1 MLTLSSLLSAHL
13 AILYVLFIPGILLVL
28 VSMRYIDKARIIVN
42 GYDLLIVIAFLC
54 SVALNGAIGLLL
66 SFLSITFVNYVFII
80 GFIDLALVSALLY
93 RRSELVNIKIIS
105 GVELKVLYV
114 IAAVFFIIM
123 SYNGGLID
131 ILADSWWH
139 MAYANK
145 IAETSHYILER
156 HHLTGEP
163 LGRII
168 YAPIWHLQLAFIKI
182 VSSQEIPYIWHSLAP
197 WIVIVTLFSY
207 YRLASVL
214 VKSNWVALLS
224 VVFFTIL
231 LGGINSYF
239 RVSPWPGNVSYIFLY
254 LLMYMTFLYIDRQPD
269 QNLQTPNF
277 DRIYNQILGFTRD
290 KYLVF
295 LIFLSVIVIAGV
307 HTAQLIWYLIA
318 FFGYY
323 LFIGHAVKNSRI
335 RQDQIQKDYS
345 VLTPI
350 ISLIIIAYLFMVF
363 YLKGT
368 LSIKEI
374 FDTPIKYI
382 SIPIMFTSIWLFSK
396 LLNQT
401 KQNSRLCYTLCAV
414 FSVIALY
421 FIIDW
426 THLGALFF
434 RSIEVHEVS
443 PHLPRVY
450 EGIIPGVSLSL
461 PSWSHQLRWGL
472 LYSGV
477 LSIPVAIYL
486 MLMRRDRGSYFL
498 ASGAI
503 IGFLGIVSPYYFTAL
518 TQLIPYNSMYRI
530 HLIIFSPI
538 IFSLFYAHVWNFL
551 KKNDQV

>member
-1 MLTLSSLLSAHL
+1 MLSLSSLLSTHL

-28 VSMRYIDKARIIVN
+28 VFMRYIDEAKIIVN
-42 GYDLLIVIAFLC
+42 GYDLLIVLAFLC

-66 SFLSITFVNYVFII
+66 SLFSITFYKYFFIM
-80 GFIDLALVSALLY
+80 GFIDLALICALLY
-93 RRSELVNIKIIS
+93 RRSEIVKIKIIS
-105 GVELKVLYV
+105 GIELKILYV
-114 IAAVFFIIM
+114 FSAVFFIIM

-145 IAETSHYILER
+145 IAESSNYILGR

-163 LGRII
+163 FGGVA

-182 VSSQEIPYIWHSLAP
+182 VSGQELPYIWHSLAP
-197 WIVIVTLFSY
+197 WVVIVTLFSY

-214 VKSNWVALLS
+214 VKNDWIALVS

-254 LLMYMTFLYIDRQPD
+254 LLIYMTFLYIDRQPD
-269 QNLQTPNF
+269 KKFPLSNL
-277 DRIYNQILGFTRD
+277 DRIYNLMLGIIRN
-290 KYLVF
+290 KHLVF

-307 HTAQLIWYLIA
+307 HTAQLIWYVIA

-323 LFIGHAVKNSRI
+323 LFIGHAVKNPRI
-335 RQDQIQKDYS
+335 RQDKIQKDYS

-350 ISLIIIAYLFMVF
+350 ISLIIIAFLLMAF
-363 YLKGT
+363 YLKGS
-368 LSIKEI
+368 LSVKEI
-374 FDTPIKYI
+374 FSTPIKYI

-401 KQNSRLCYTLCAV
+401 KKNSRLCYTLCAI
-414 FSVIALY
+414 FSVIVLY

-434 RSIEVHEVS
+434 RSMEVHKVS

-450 EGIIPGVSLSL
+450 EGIIPGVTLKL
-461 PSWSHQLRWGL
+461 PSWAHQLRWGL

-486 MLMRRDRGSYFL
+486 MLMRRDRGAYFL
-498 ASGAI
+498 ASAAI

-518 TQLIPYNSMYRI
+518 IQLIPYNSMYRI

-538 IFSLFYAHVWNFL
+538 IFSLLYAHVWNIF
-551 KKNDQV
+551 KKE